1 MSFFH
6 FQWRLSYFPL
16 DENFKKRSHF
26 DTQWKNHIRRE
37 GKASTTTTSIIL
49 FVCFALHEHL
59 TRARVFHGLEIV
71 YCFSASSLL
80 SFVVCFPIHVEHF
93 PNIVPSPLAQR
104 VRAAQQDAFV
114 SLYVAVSRWVVGV
127 LRNCFLS
134 IAIVLQLQLGCRRKE
149 TKRTKWMMLRR
160 IIMDNF
166 KR

>member
-1 MSFFH
+1 M
-6 FQWRLSYFPL
+6 
-16 DENFKKRSHF
+16 ENFLFIRWMKISKKRSHF

-37 GKASTTTTSIIL
+37 GKASTTTTSSVL
-49 FVCFALHEHL
+49 FFCFALHEHL
-59 TRARVFHGLEIV
+59 TWARVFHGLE

-93 PNIVPSPLAQR
+93 PNIMPSPLAQR
-104 VRAAQQDAFV
+104 VRAVRQDAFV
-114 SLYVAVSRWVVGV
+114 LLYVAVSRRVVGV

-134 IAIVLQLQLGCRRKE
+134 IAIVLQLQFSCQRKE
-149 TKRTKWMMLRR
+149 TKRTKWMMLSR